1 MTDGDVSGDEF
12 GDVSGDEASE
22 VPEEPSGDIPDY
34 LFLMQTMCQLM
45 IQKTD
50 ISPETLPD
58 SDVSAAKNL
67 LFFFCRTSTEIMNF
81 VSSNA
86 LSGPSLT

>member
-58 SDVSAAKNL
+58 SDVSGAKNL
-67 LFFFCRTSTEIMNF
+67 LYFF
-81 VSSNA
+81 
-86 LSGPSLT
+86 LSYKY